1 MGLDEPARVG
11 HVGFK
16 VHVLLSAVYSVG
28 HSALD
33 LAGLPFELS
42 VAWMWMA
49 DAADLRDHLLETLY
63 YFGAF
68 PPGMNFATGL
78 LLKLSE
84 AHAVVLAHAWFWTL
98 GLALVNALFFVA
110 RASGLSTRAAVA
122 LALAFSFIPP
132 SIYFGHLYHYEWVV
146 TTLLCGIAALFFQ
159 GVRRP
164 TVGVWFACFL
174 AAATV
179 AVTRTTFHPVWFILV
194 VALSLYSVRKQARRR
209 VLIAAMAPAVLLFG
223 VCLKNFWLFD
233 DFAVAIYGPSS
244 VTLSTVA
251 HLPYD
256 IRDRWIESGK
266 LSPFAAMNVYAPPR
280 QYAKFFGSPEH
291 PGWPPQLTRLEHA
304 SADAANYNHWWLL
317 EVHRA
322 RRSDVFHY
330 VRTLPLDYLSNVA
343 RNVVE
348 TMGPTTRWH
357 PRDDTR
363 TSPHRRH
370 RWLLGGYE
378 NWFNGALHRFPVAP
392 VGVYFFLPIP
402 LAWACLRA
410 WRGLKSAEPDT
421 RARGALLALIVFL
434 IVYVFAASALLT
446 SLEMAR
452 YRFQIEAFIWIVTAA
467 MLRKRR

>member
-11 HVGFK
+11 HVDLK
-16 VHVLLSAVYSVG
+16 VHALLSAAYIAG
-28 HSALD
+28 HAALD

-42 VAWMWMA
+42 VDWMWMA
-49 DAADLRDHLLETLY
+49 DAADLRDRLLETLY

-68 PPGMNFATGL
+68 PPGMNLATGL
-78 LLKLSE
+78 LLKVGE

-98 GLALVNALFFVA
+98 GLVLLNALFFVA
-110 RASGLSTRAAVA
+110 RASGLSTRAAAV

-132 SIYFGHLYHYEWVV
+132 SIYFGHVYHYEWVV
-146 TTLLCGIAALFFQ
+146 TTLLCGVVALFVQ

-164 TVGVWFACFL
+164 TTGVWFACFL
-174 AAATV
+174 AALMV
-179 AVTRTTFHPVWFILV
+179 PLTRSTFHPAWFVLI
-194 VALSLYSVRKQARRR
+194 VAFSVRSVPKQARRR
-209 VLIAAMAPAVLLFG
+209 VVIAAVAPAVLLFG

-256 IRDRWIESGK
+256 IRDRWIESGS

-280 QYAKFFGSPEH
+280 EYARFFGSPEH

-304 SADAANYNHWWLL
+304 SANAPNYNHWWLL
-317 EVHRA
+317 KVHRA

-330 VRTLPLDYLSNVA
+330 VRTLPLDYVSNVA

-348 TMGPTTRWH
+348 MMGPTTRWH
-357 PRDDTR
+357 PRDDTPM
-363 TSPHRRH
+363 SPHRRH

-378 NWFNGALHRFPVAP
+378 HWFNSAMHRFPVAP

-402 LAWACLRA
+402 LAWAGLRA
-410 WRGLKSAEPDT
+410 WRGSKSADPDT
-421 RARGALLALIVFL
+421 RARSALLTLLAFL

-446 SLEMAR
+446 SLKMAR
-452 YRFQIEAFIWIVTAA
+452 YRFQVEAFIWIVTAA
-467 MLRKRR
+467 TLRRRR